1 MRDLLLQLTRE
12 HEQALAIANELEG
25 FLPLPSSKDAVP
37 SAQLPLLLE
46 RLIALLSEHGKK
58 ETEALFPT
66 LLARLPKADHW
77 QVRMLE
83 IQDEAI
89 GVEARHLLDWCALPS
104 PPSSARVQEHGL
116 RLVRW
121 LREHVAVEEERLF
134 PRL

>member
-1 MRDLLLQLTRE
+1 MRDLLLQLKRE
-12 HEQALAIANELEG
+12 HEQALAIAKELEG
-25 FLPLPSSKDAVP
+25 FLPLPSSKDAAP
-37 SAQLPLLLE
+37 SAQLPPLLE
-46 RLIALLSEHGKK
+46 RLIVHLSEHGKK

-66 LLARLPKADHW
+66 LLARLPKTDHW

-104 PPSSARVQEHGL
+104 PPPSARVREHGL

-121 LREHVAVEEERLF
+121 LREHAAVEEERLF